1 MTDWVYQAI
10 VTKVYDGDTITVDL
24 DMGLRV
30 WQKEIDV
37 RLFGINAPELKG
49 ATHDKGVLS
58 RDALRALLPLGSK
71 VTVMSHA
78 YEKYGRLLAT
88 VVTAP
93 DEDGASI
100 EVNKWMVAHGF
111 AVKYMETL
119 GVQRTMAGPGGK
131 PVPYIDPEGNDL
143 T

>member
-37 RLFGINAPELKG
+37 RLFGINAPELRG
-49 ATHDKGVLS
+49 VTHDKGIKS
-58 RDALRALLPLGSK
+58 RDALRALLPLGTQ
-71 VTVMSHA
+71 VTIMSHA

-88 VVTAP
+88 VLVGPDRVNVNQYMVT
-93 DEDGASI
+93 
-100 EVNKWMVAHGF
+100 HGF
-111 AVKYMETL
+111 AVTYMDTL
-119 GVQRTMAGPGGK
+119 E
-131 PVPYIDPEGNDL
+131 EG
-143 T
+143 

>member
-49 ATHDKGVLS
+49 ATHDKGILS
-58 RDALRALLPLGSK
+58 RDALRALLPIGSK

-88 VVTAP
+88 VVTT
-93 DEDGASI
+93 DDI
-100 EVNKWMVAHGF
+100 TVNKWMVDHGF

-119 GVQRTMAGPGGK
+119 TSRTMAGSGGTQ
-131 PVPYIDPEGNDL
+131 VPYIDPQGNDL